1 VTAKPGRTRAK
12 KTSVTSE
19 RGVSL
24 RAVLREVGID
34 ASPSEFLGLVRD
46 AAEQLRTVPALDP
59 RKQLSSAEAEA
70 LERGGFSLA
79 VPRRH
84 QGGLAPG
91 TVAAYVAMMDD
102 ALSVGEAAK
111 RLHVDQ
117 SRVRQL
123 LANRSLYGVKAK
135 GEWRLPRF
143 QFAARGTVPGIQEVL
158 RAVPGDL
165 HPVEVLTW
173 LGNPDPDLEIG
184 DQALSPLDWLRS
196 GGDPE
201 RASEVAR
208 DL

>member
-1 VTAKPGRTRAK
+1 MTAKPGRARAK
-12 KTSVTSE
+12 KRSVTSE
-19 RGVSL
+19 RGASL
-24 RAVLREVGID
+24 QTVLKEVGID

-46 AAEQLRTVPALDP
+46 AAQQLRTGPALDP
-59 RKQLSSAEAEA
+59 GEQLSRTEAEV
-70 LERGGFSLA
+70 LERGGFSLSRA
-79 VPRRH
+79 R
-84 QGGLAPG
+84 PG
-91 TVAAYVAMMDD
+91 KGRPLSSTVAAYVAMMDD
-102 ALSVGEAAK
+102 AFSVGEAAK

-117 SRVRQL
+117 SRIRQL
-123 LANRSLYGVKAK
+123 LANGSLYGVKLR

-143 QFAARGTVPGIQEVL
+143 QFTARGAVPGIHEVL
-158 RAVPGDL
+158 RALPEDL

-184 DQALSPLDWLRS
+184 DQSVSPLDWLRS